1 MNGDAMSINQIK
13 STVYATAVWLN
24 KLDTCIVMYHRTP
37 LLYYMERVKK
47 IILLPVTTTLE
58 AYFCDSATSFI
69 DCMSIAK

>member
-1 MNGDAMSINQIK
+1 MNGDAMSTNGI
-13 STVYATAVWLN
+13 
-24 KLDTCIVMYHRTP
+24 CHRRLAQQAGYLYSNVP